1 VENFRKNFLATLP
14 FSYNERMTIDEIND
28 SYRVIMEYYNKLV
41 AMEQKAHDYNNLERL
56 FELQKSNYK

>member
-41 AMEQKAHDYNNLERL
+41 AME
-56 FELQKSNYK
+56 